1 MVRHMCQFYHFWYG
15 VVLKLI
21 INLTFVKINPD
32 TFILGGVAGAAFGT
46 LVCHIVSMLIS
57 TYILRKHIKFE
68 FKITKF
74 VIKPIIAVIFMGI
87 ISYLVYEWLLCIFVE
102 KLAIILA
109 IITAIFVYAIF
120 ILLLRVFDKNE
131 IYMIPF
137 GAKLLKFIEK

>member
-1 MVRHMCQFYHFWYG
+1 MFQFYHFWFG

>member
-1 MVRHMCQFYHFWYG
+1 MFQFYHFWFG

-32 TFILGGVAGAAFGT
+32 SFILGGVAGAAFGT

>member
-1 MVRHMCQFYHFWYG
+1 MFQFYHFWFG

-46 LVCHIVSMLIS
+46 LECHIVSMLIS

>member
-1 MVRHMCQFYHFWYG
+1 
-15 VVLKLI
+15 
-21 INLTFVKINPD
+21 
-32 TFILGGVAGAAFGT
+32 
-46 LVCHIVSMLIS
+46 MLIS

>member
-1 MVRHMCQFYHFWYG
+1 MFQFYHFWFG

-32 TFILGGVAGAAFGT
+32 SFILGGVAGAAFGT
-46 LVCHIVSMLIS
+46 LVCDIVSMLIS

-102 KLAIILA
+102 KLPIILA
-109 IITAIFVYAIF
+109 IITAIIVYAIF
-120 ILLLRVFDKNE
+120 ILLLTVFDKNE

>member
-1 MVRHMCQFYHFWYG
+1 MFQFYHFWFG

-21 INLTFVKINPD
+21 INLIFVKINPD

>member
-1 MVRHMCQFYHFWYG
+1 MFQFYHFWPG

-74 VIKPIIAVIFMGI
+74 VIKPIIAVIFLGI

>member
-1 MVRHMCQFYHFWYG
+1 MFQFYHFWPG

-46 LVCHIVSMLIS
+46 LVCHTVSMLIS

>member
-1 MVRHMCQFYHFWYG
+1 MFQFYHFWPG

-137 GAKLLKFIEK
+137 GAKLLKFIENIWN

>member
-1 MVRHMCQFYHFWYG
+1 MFQFYHFWPG

-32 TFILGGVAGAAFGT
+32 TFILGGVACAAFGT

-137 GAKLLKFIEK
+137 GAKLLKFIEKRNE

>member
-1 MVRHMCQFYHFWYG
+1 MFQFYHFWPG